1 MRKDDSEDSLG
12 FNLDDDIVRGSQ
24 WEARENRDGGILL
37 VFFLNNRNTDH
48 VVMLFS
54 NPASFPVCLLSLLWV
69 QSVSSAVLLGPSKG
83 RQKFHENSERGGRG
97 NGVTLLTFSVLV

>member
-1 MRKDDSEDSLG
+1 MRKHDSEHSLG
-12 FNLDDDIVRGSQ
+12 YSLYGHIVRGNQ
-24 WEARENRDGGILL
+24 WEAPENRDGGILL
-37 VFFLNNRNTDH
+37 VFFLNNRNTER

-54 NPASFPVCLLSLLWV
+54 NPASFPVCLLSLL
-69 QSVSSAVLLGPSKG
+69 SVNSAVLLRPSKG